1 MKKYSL
7 YAFTL
12 AVVMAGTACDP
23 IWDNTKVPEAVKVQF
38 ADRYPTI
45 KQADWDNENGNFEA
59 EFKVNGLERTALF
72 SPDGKL
78 LSYTEEIDQ
87 RHLPNVILQQVQ
99 AQYANYRIDEAH
111 RVQQNGNANYVV
123 ELEDNMDEVKLQ
135 FDAAGKLIEQQT
147 NTAPA
152 TQQQASIIPTSLQNG
167 SKNGLEAP
175 VAQWELPD
183 NLREVSGI
191 AMLSDGLIACVQ
203 DEEGAIHLYDP
214 EKKTIVEKIDFAGPG
229 DYEGISIVEK
239 DAYILRS
246 DGSIYEITDFRNGK
260 PAVKE
265 HKTVLAGTQN
275 TEGMAYDATNNRL
288 LIACKGY
295 DTKLGDKKGIYS
307 FSLNDKKMHAEPTFQ
322 IPLAQDNLS
331 TTSKKKKKSQYDV
344 LQPSSFEVHP
354 VTGELYLMDAVNSK
368 LHVINDQGDI
378 LKTMPLDDN
387 LLRQPE
393 GLTFNQNGEL
403 YIASEGGKKG
413 KGIIVKYTSGI

>member
-12 AVVMAGTACDP
+12 AVIMAGTACDP
-23 IWDNTKVPEAVKVQF
+23 IWENTKVPEAVKVQF
-38 ADRYPTI
+38 EDRYPTI
-45 KQADWDNENGNFEA
+45 KNADWDNENGNFEA

-87 RHLPNVILQQVQ
+87 RHLPNSILSQVQ

-123 ELEDNMDEVKLQ
+123 ELEDNMDEVKLH
-135 FDAAGKLIEQQT
+135 FDASGKLIEQQKS
-147 NTAPA
+147 TATA
-152 TQQQASIIPTSLQNG
+152 IQQEASLIPTGIQNG
-167 SKNGLEAP
+167 GTNGLNAP
-175 VAQWELPD
+175 VEQWELPD

-191 AMLSDGLIACVQ
+191 AMLEDGLIACVQ
-203 DEEGAIHLYDP
+203 DEEGAIHLWDP
-214 EKKTIVEKIDFAGPG
+214 QKKTIVGKIDFAGPG
-229 DYEGISIVEK
+229 DYEGISIVDK

-246 DGSIYEITDFRNGK
+246 DGSIYEVTDFRNGK

-265 HKTVLAGTQN
+265 YKTVLASTQN
-275 TEGMAYDATNNRL
+275 TEGLAYDATNNRL

-295 DTKLGDKKGIYS
+295 DSTLGDNKGIYS
-307 FSLNDKKMHAEPTFQ
+307 FSLNDKKMQAEPVFQ
-322 IPLAQDNLS
+322 ISLKQDNLS
-331 TTSKKKKKSQYDV
+331 TTGKKKKKGQYDV

-354 VTGELYLMDAVNSK
+354 TTGELYLMDAVNTR
-368 LHVINDQGDI
+368 LHVINEQGEI
-378 LKTMPLDDN
+378 LKTIPLDKQ
-387 LLRQPE
+387 LFKQPE
-393 GLTFNQNGEL
+393 GLTFNPNGEL

-413 KGIIVKYTSGI
+413 KGVIVKYASGI